1 MNGAFYIG
9 AVGLDAQQKA
19 LDTLANNISNIN
31 TSGFKRSEVR
41 FTEMLAS
48 QPDDGTPRADLSAS
62 PITSSGVRS
71 DLMHLLNEQGNVES
85 TGNPMDLAISGNG
98 FIELMG
104 ANGETL
110 LWRGGPL
117 KVGEEGRL
125 MTASGHELKA
135 NISLPA
141 DATGIE
147 IGSDGVVRA
156 KMGSGQ
162 DPVEIGQIMLV
173 KLEDPGAVEAVD
185 GGLYRAPAG
194 VQLTDAKP
202 GEDGLGTLVQG
213 SLERSTVELNQ
224 EMVEMLMVQRAYA
237 ANAQV
242 VQAADQ
248 FMALANNLRK

>member
-19 LDTLANNISNIN
+19 LDTIANNISNIN
-31 TSGFKRSEVR
+31 TSGFKRTEVR

-48 QPDDGTPRADLSAS
+48 RPDDGVARADLGAER
-62 PITSSGVRS
+62 ITSSGVRS
-71 DLMHLLNEQGNVES
+71 DLMHLLNEQGSVES
-85 TGNPMDLAISGNG
+85 TGNPLDLAISGNG

-104 ANGETL
+104 AGGETM

-117 KVGEEGRL
+117 KVGDEGRL
-125 MTASGHELKA
+125 MTASGQELKA
-135 NISLPA
+135 NIIVPA

-147 IGSDGVVRA
+147 IGADGVVRA
-156 KMGSGQ
+156 TMGSGQ
-162 DPVEIGQIMLV
+162 TPVEVGQIMLV
-173 KLEDPGAVEAVD
+173 KLEDPTIVEPVD
-185 GGLYRAPAG
+185 GGMYRVPDG

-202 GEDGLGTLVQG
+202 GEDGAGTLVQG

-248 FMALANNLRK
+248 FIALANNLRK